1 MSLIRFE
8 PKWNPWKEME
18 DLQSRLSQA
27 LGAGPSN
34 TRVANQEKEGLA
46 TPEWA
51 PLVDILEDDGGYYI
65 KAELADV
72 SKEDLKVK
80 VQDGVL
86 TVSGERKFEKAENS
100 KRYHR
105 VERVYGNF
113 SRGFTLPDDADP
125 SKVTAEFK
133 AGVLHVHVGKSEKA
147 APKQIEVK
155 VN

>member
-18 DLQSRLSQA
+18 DLQSRLNQVFS
-27 LGAGPSN
+27 AGVSK
-34 TRVANQEKEGLA
+34 TRVGGSEQEGLA
-46 TPEWA
+46 TPEWT
-51 PLVDILEDDGGYYI
+51 PLVDILEDDTGYLI
-65 KAELADV
+65 KADLAEV

-86 TVSGERKFEKAENS
+86 TVSGERKFEKEEKS

-105 VERVYGNF
+105 IERVYGNF
-113 SRGFTLPDDADP
+113 NRGFTLPDDADE
-125 SKVTAEFK
+125 SKVSAEFK
-133 AGVLHVHVGKSEKA
+133 SGVLHVHVGKTEKTP
-147 APKQIEVK
+147 PKQIDVK